1 MLRLTFGL
9 RTASHPGCVQGA
21 HKLFGSYFGSAH
33 NRVAHTNSS
42 LGGEKQNLWVEQQK
56 RQPTAKNVLAT
67 STHRCRRRTRCS
79 RRSASRGTTCTRWRP
94 AAVHSSGLDVY
105 GPTTLVSAISHLGSK
120 IRESKLS
127 ISRVYRNTKAACLHT
142 ARIPIK

>member
-94 AAVHSSGLDVY
+94 ARCTPRGSTCTGRPHSCRRSRTLALKY
-105 GPTTLVSAISHLGSK
+105 GRANF
-120 IRESKLS
+120 R
-127 ISRVYRNTKAACLHT
+127 
-142 ARIPIK
+142 

>member
-33 NRVAHTNSS
+33 IRVAHTNSS

-56 RQPTAKNVLAT
+56 RQPNLLLKTCWPRALTVVGAELGAVGVARLEVPLAPGGVLRGALLGA
-67 STHRCRRRTRCS
+67 RRVRADHTRVGDL
-79 RRSASRGTTCTRWRP
+79 APW
-94 AAVHSSGLDVY
+94 L
-105 GPTTLVSAISHLGSK
+105 
-120 IRESKLS
+120 
-127 ISRVYRNTKAACLHT
+127 
-142 ARIPIK
+142 